1 MAILP
6 GKPANKLA
14 LPTLDGGGKRRW
26 VYPVLSK
33 GRYFWARLIVA
44 VLLIATYLG
53 LPHLR
58 IEGKPAFQI
67 DLATRQFHLFGTT
80 FFATDTLFLA
90 VFGLAFVLSVLL
102 VTALLGRIWCGWS
115 CPQTVYMEFVFRP
128 IEALLEGPPHWRK
141 RADSDP
147 LTPARF
153 ARKAAKWAVYLIIA
167 AILAHTFVAYFTGTD
182 ALLRA
187 LQGDPKENW
196 ATFVTVLFVT
206 ALVFIDF
213 VWFREQTCFIA
224 CPYGRIQSVL
234 LDADSLIVGY
244 DSRRGEPRRKIIDR
258 KDGEPAGDC
267 VDCLACVRT
276 CPTNIDIRDGLQLE
290 CVGCTQCIDACDV
303 IMDRVKKPR
312 GLVRYTSLNQLEGK
326 RAGVLRPRVFVYG
339 GIMLGALIL
348 LVTLLVSRDTFEF
361 DIVRRTGA
369 PFYVQSD
376 GMVVNRIRVR
386 ITNRLDEPQRFRVEV
401 VEPAGAELVMPH
413 MPIEVGARKVV
424 PVEGL
429 IRLARSAFATSSVPA
444 LVRVA
449 PVGGGGDEAPF
460 LLIGPEGGGP

>member
-14 LPTLDGGGKRRW
+14 LPTLDGAGKRRW

-44 VLLIATYLG
+44 VLLLATYLA

-58 IEGKPAFQI
+58 VAGKPAFQI

-90 VFGLAFVLSVLL
+90 LFGLTFVLSVLL
-102 VTALLGRIWCGWS
+102 VTALFGRIWCGWS

-141 RADSDP
+141 RADSEP
-147 LTPARF
+147 LTATRF
-153 ARKAAKWAVYLIIA
+153 ARKAAKWAIYLAVA
-167 AILAHTFVAYFTGTD
+167 AVLAHTFVAYFTGTD
-182 ALLRA
+182 ALFRA

-206 ALVFIDF
+206 ALVFLDF

-258 KDGEPAGDC
+258 KDKESAGDC

-312 GLVRYTSLNQLEGK
+312 GLIRYTSLNQLEGK

-339 GIMLGALIL
+339 GIMLAALSL
-348 LVTLLVSRDTFEF
+348 LVVLLVSRDTFEF
-361 DIVRRTGA
+361 DVVRRTGA
-369 PFYVQSD
+369 PYYVQSD
-376 GMVVNRIRVR
+376 GVVVNRIRVR
-386 ITNRLDEPQRFRVEV
+386 ITNRLDEPQRFNVEV
-401 VEPAGAELVMPH
+401 VEPEGAELVMPH
-413 MPIEVGARKVV
+413 MPIEVGSLKVV

-429 IRLARSAFATSSVPA
+429 IRLPRPAFVTSSVPA

-449 PVGGGGDEAPF
+449 PVGGKGDEEEF
-460 LLIGPEGGGP
+460 LLIGPAGGGS